1 MAYIRP
7 QPKQRISKEER
18 KQLLQEYY
26 LHYKEL
32 IHDQGIEAL
41 NLKIPREVFS
51 SVLDEVGVLLQERAA
66 QLLSEN
72 EAVRQ
77 FLEKTPVPPS
87 MASQLPEDFRVF
99 ALFLN
104 ALKQWVSAESA
115 ATDRFLL
122 GGNARKECR
131 EVTNICLVTGKEIG
145 DDGELHHPVRDGRPP
160 IFLSREGHNII
171 EYGQK
176 KRGESQQVD
185 DPVWQIICKRRS
197 KSKQSW
203 QQLKEGCRHLITPE
217 SFCRSNAK
225 SFANKVV
232 EETGLSPKEILT
244 LIESKIG

>member
-18 KQLLQEYY
+18 NQLLQEYY
-26 LHYKEL
+26 LYYKEL
-32 IHDQGIEAL
+32 IHEQGIEAL
-41 NLKIPREVFS
+41 NLKIPREVFA
-51 SVLDEVGVLLQERAA
+51 SVLDEVGSLLQERAA
-66 QLLSEN
+66 QLLSES

-99 ALFLN
+99 ALLLN

-131 EVTNICLVTGKEIG
+131 EVTNTCLVTGKEIG

-160 IFLSREGHNII
+160 VLLSREGHNII

-176 KRGESQQVD
+176 KRGEGHN
-185 DPVWQIICKRRS
+185 RRMIFHG
-197 KSKQSW
+197 KSSASADQKV
-203 QQLKEGCRHLITPE
+203 
-217 SFCRSNAK
+217 SNHGDSLRKDA
-225 SFANKVV
+225 AI
-232 EETGLSPKEILT
+232 LSPLSPFAALMLNHLLT
-244 LIESKIG
+244 K

>member
-87 MASQLPEDFRVF
+87 MASQLPEDFRVY
-99 ALFLN
+99 ALLLN
-104 ALKQWVSAESA
+104 ALKQWESAE
-115 ATDRFLL
+115 
-122 GGNARKECR
+122 
-131 EVTNICLVTGKEIG
+131 
-145 DDGELHHPVRDGRPP
+145 
-160 IFLSREGHNII
+160 
-171 EYGQK
+171 
-176 KRGESQQVD
+176 
-185 DPVWQIICKRRS
+185 
-197 KSKQSW
+197 
-203 QQLKEGCRHLITPE
+203 
-217 SFCRSNAK
+217 
-225 SFANKVV
+225 
-232 EETGLSPKEILT
+232 
-244 LIESKIG
+244 

>member
-1 MAYIRP
+1 MY
-7 QPKQRISKEER
+7 
-18 KQLLQEYY
+18 
-26 LHYKEL
+26 YKEL
-32 IHDQGIEAL
+32 IHEQGIEAL
-41 NLKIPREVFS
+41 NLKIPREVFA
-51 SVLDEVGVLLQERAA
+51 SVLDEVGSLLQERAA
-66 QLLSEN
+66 QLLSES

-99 ALFLN
+99 ALLLN

-131 EVTNICLVTGKEIG
+131 EVTNTCLVTGKEIG

-160 IFLSREGHNII
+160 VLLSREGHNII

-176 KRGESQQVD
+176 KRGESQQAD
-185 DPVWQIICKRRS
+185 DLSWQIICQRRS

-203 QQLKEGCRHLITPE
+203 RQLEEGCRHLITPE
-217 SFCRSNAK
+217 SLCRPNAK

-232 EETGLSPKEILT
+232 EETGLSPKEVIA
-244 LIESKIG
+244 LIKSKVG

>member
-1 MAYIRP
+1 
-7 QPKQRISKEER
+7 
-18 KQLLQEYY
+18 
-26 LHYKEL
+26 
-32 IHDQGIEAL
+32 
-41 NLKIPREVFS
+41 
-51 SVLDEVGVLLQERAA
+51 
-66 QLLSEN
+66 
-72 EAVRQ
+72 
-77 FLEKTPVPPS
+77 

-99 ALFLN
+99 ALLLN

-176 KRGESQQVD
+176 KRGESQQAD

-232 EETGLSPKEILT
+232 EETGLSPKEILS

>member
-99 ALFLN
+99 ALLLN

-176 KRGESQQVD
+176 KRGGVS
-185 DPVWQIICKRRS
+185 
-197 KSKQSW
+197 
-203 QQLKEGCRHLITPE
+203 
-217 SFCRSNAK
+217 
-225 SFANKVV
+225 
-232 EETGLSPKEILT
+232 TG
-244 LIESKIG
+244 G